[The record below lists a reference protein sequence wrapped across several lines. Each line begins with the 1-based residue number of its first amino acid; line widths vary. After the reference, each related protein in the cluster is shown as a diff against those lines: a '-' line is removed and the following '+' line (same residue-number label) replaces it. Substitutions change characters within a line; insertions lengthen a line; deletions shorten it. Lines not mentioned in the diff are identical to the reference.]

1 MRTKSSVVPAVCRL
15 LAVASL
21 LVTGTHALQYRQT
34 NKTEFD
40 YIVIGSGPGGGPL
53 ASNLAR
59 AGFETLLIEAGDD
72 EVADPAANVIQYF
85 ASTGIHDNLHWDFYV
100 KHCQYHPPLNA
111 VPRSLFFGVF
121 QEYITL
127 GSVAGD

>member
-1 MRTKSSVVPAVCRL
+1 MRTESVVSPAVCRV
-15 LAVASL
+15 LALASL
-21 LVTGTHALQYRQT
+21 LVAGAEALQYRQT

-72 EVADPAANVIQYF
+72 EFADPSAHVIDYF
-85 ASTGIHDNLHWDFYV
+85 VSTGIHDNLHWDFYV
-100 KHCQYHPPLNA
+100 KHCPYYSSPA
-111 VPRSLFFGVF
+111 TVPQPFCFGMFQNVSL
-121 QEYITL
+121 L
-127 GSVAGD
+127 GP